1 MLVAVVIGF
10 LAAYALALVGAAI
23 GSAILGVPL
32 DGAGQQSAILTLP
45 ELFGRA
51 SLALSMEAA
60 IGFAIATVARSQLA
74 GIGVGIG
81 LLVVQN
87 IAGIFLPEVFKWFP
101 FSAASAVIVDTGSGG
116 GGGGGGGGPT
126 VALGPDLA
134 VVVVAIWL
142 IGALVLAAL
151 WTERAEIA
159 G

>member
-1 MLVAVVIGF
+1 MTA
-10 LAAYALALVGAAI
+10 
-23 GSAILGVPL
+23 GSAL
-32 DGAGQQSAILTLP
+32 S
-45 ELFGRA
+45 RR
-51 SLALSMEAA
+51 LARQ
-60 IGFAIATVARSQLA
+60 VRPYWPH
-74 GIGVGIG
+74 
-81 LLVVQN
+81 

-101 FSAASAVIVDTGSGG
+101 FSAASAVIVDTGNGG